1 MADTPPAEDTPSN
14 DNLTPPEPK
23 PLSAR
28 LQRALEKPS
37 DFELPDKKNLSKMD
51 MAILTLKRTH
61 PNLSGYAIGKKL
73 KELGV
78 SHSRMSVYSRL
89 TKNDYLKAEF
99 KQLENYHRETLV
111 REDFPL
117 ARKTLRKVLKNKD
130 KSVPAAVQV
139 QASKI
144 IYDKALADRQDK
156 HPESPVNIENVERLQ
171 VLIQGDIKASIE

>member
-1 MADTPPAEDTPSN
+1 MTAY
-14 DNLTPPEPK
+14 
-23 PLSAR
+23 
-28 LQRALEKPS
+28 QVGQALLKH
-37 DFELPDKKNLSKMD
+37 KLSK
-51 MAILTLKRTH
+51 
-61 PNLSGYAIGKKL
+61 N
-73 KELGV
+73 
-78 SHSRMSVYSRL
+78 RL
-89 TKNDYLKAEF
+89 TVYNRLKANDYLHAEF
-99 KQLENYHRETLV
+99 KALENYHREQLV

-171 VLIQGDIKASIE
+171 VLIQGDIKTQVE